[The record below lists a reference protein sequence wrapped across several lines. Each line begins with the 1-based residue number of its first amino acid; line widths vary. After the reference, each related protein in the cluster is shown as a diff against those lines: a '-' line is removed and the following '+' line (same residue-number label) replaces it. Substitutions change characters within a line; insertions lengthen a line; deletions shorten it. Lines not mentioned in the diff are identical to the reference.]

1 MDFDFEP
8 FGGISIFL
16 GIVLVVSI
24 VAGSLPMIIASAL
37 ILAVFAG
44 FAYRVR
50 TIKRDLDP

>member
-8 FGGISIFL
+8 FGGLSIFL

-44 FAYRVR
+44 LAYRVR
-50 TIKRDLDP
+50 AIRRDLDS